1 MQWPGK
7 VKAGSSSTLV
17 SATIDMMPTFCEL
30 LQVNTPAGV
39 HGVSIL
45 PEIVGNEKQQ
55 KQHDYLYFEYPEYG
69 GQQAVRMGNWK
80 AVRMNLMKG
89 RIVTELYDLSV
100 DIKEQENVAA
110 RHPAIVAK
118 MEAIMKKKHQTPQV
132 SRFIIPVLER

>member
-1 MQWPGK
+1 
-7 VKAGSSSTLV
+7 
-17 SATIDMMPTFCEL
+17 MPTFCEL

-118 MEAIMKKKHQTPQV
+118 MEAIMKKNIKHP
-132 SRFIIPVLER
+132 R